1 MSAATAP
8 RLEVIRWSRAV
19 HVHRGAQYEFSTPLR
34 DKGEAT
40 VTAAATSTVISFRFV
55 RVASERKLSW
65 QSFRLTMAI

>member
-8 RLEVIRWSRAV
+8 RLEVIHWSRAV
-19 HVHRGAQYEFSTPLR
+19 HVHRGAQYEFSTLLR

-40 VTAAATSTVISFRFV
+40 VTAATTSTVISFRFA